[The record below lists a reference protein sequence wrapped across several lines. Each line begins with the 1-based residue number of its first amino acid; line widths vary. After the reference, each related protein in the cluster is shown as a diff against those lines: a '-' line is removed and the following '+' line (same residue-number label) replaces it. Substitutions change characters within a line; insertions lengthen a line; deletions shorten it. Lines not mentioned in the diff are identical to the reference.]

1 MIERAITFIDDT
13 IDDMDVV
20 LDLPDAIRSQ
30 TLVIIWAGDIHN
42 SLRLSFILI
51 KEAKLFLLV
60 LVLNPFRNFAFL

>member
-1 MIERAITFIDDT
+1 MIESAIALIDDT

-20 LDLPDAIRSQ
+20 LDLPNAIRSQ

-51 KEAKLFLLV
+51 KEAKLLFFV
-60 LVLNPFRNFAFL
+60 QILNPL